1 MIRKFKKYLE
11 LVRFSHT
18 IFALPFAVASMIVA
32 SNGLPTFQQ
41 IAMILLCMVTA
52 RNAAMGFN
60 RLVDVD
66 IDAKNPRTDKR
77 HIVTGEIKKPYAIIF
92 ILINALLFSGGAY
105 FLNDLAFY
113 FSFPVLLLLL
123 SYSFWKRFSW
133 LCHLF
138 LGFAIGMSPV
148 GAWIGIRGE
157 FHFFPIALAFVLM
170 LWISGFDIIYA
181 TQDVET
187 DTRLGLHSAV
197 VYFGLKGSLLF
208 AKLLHLSMYAILWFM
223 WYFFNLDL
231 FWLGAILLTGVI
243 LIYLHFFAQSRSLDE
258 LNSDFFRANSIIS
271 LLLLIALAGYV
282 YISKGIIA

>member
-1 MIRKFKKYLE
+1 MIHKFKKYLE

-18 IFALPFAVASMIVA
+18 VFALPFALAAMIVA
-32 SNGLPTFQQ
+32 SNGFPTLMQ
-41 IAMILLCMVTA
+41 IAMILLCMITA

-60 RLVDVD
+60 RLVDVE

-77 HIVTGEIKKPYAIIF
+77 HIVTGEIKKLYAMIF
-92 ILINALLFSGGAY
+92 ILINAILFSGGSY
-105 FLNDLAFY
+105 FLNEMAFY

-157 FHFFPIALAFVLM
+157 FHSFPIALASVLM
-170 LWISGFDIIYA
+170 LWISGFDIVYA

-197 VYFGLKGSLLF
+197 VFLGTKGALLF
-208 AKLLHLSMYAILWFM
+208 AKLLHLGMYGLLWFM
-223 WYFFNLDL
+223 WYFFSLDV
-231 FWLGAILLTGVI
+231 FWLGAISLTGVI
-243 LIYLHFFAQSRSLDE
+243 LVYLHFFAQSRSLDD
-258 LNSDFFRANSIIS
+258 LNSDFFKANSIIS
-271 LLLLIALAGYV
+271 LLILIALAGYV
-282 YISKGIIA
+282 YISKGIII